1 MHNPSPYSYYPGKR
15 LPAVCRDGVTR
26 SAVIT
31 GEADTFYTLPAA
43 VQVTA
48 GGKRRTVTGSVYHDR
63 EGKVCFGAY
72 LYRANHV
79 FIPLTRHKPRLAAV
93 ALRLIKATAYG
104 RGAPGYIWDYSADHA
119 AALAA
124 GCRNWYGCGEWAQGG
139 CQARTVLRRL
149 PLELLPR
156 LAVYFDKLAALY
168 ALHDPISGERFINVS
183 LYPYTPPPPPPPWA

>member
-31 GEADTFYTLPAA
+31 GQPDTYFTLPAA

-48 GGKRRTVTGSVYHDR
+48 GGKRRTVAGSLFHDR

-72 LYRANHV
+72 SYRDNHV

-104 RGAPGYIWDYSADHA
+104 RGAPGYIWDYPADHS
-119 AALAA
+119 AALAR
-124 GCRNWYGCGEWAQGG
+124 GCILWFATSQWPEGG
-139 CQARTVLRRL
+139 FAARAVLRRL
-149 PLELLPR
+149 PADLLPQLCR
-156 LAVYFDKLAALY
+156 FFDKLTALY
-168 ALHDPISGERFINVS
+168 RLFDPIDQSR
-183 LYPYTPPPPPPPWA
+183 LTPPPPPA

>member
-1 MHNPSPYSYYPGKR
+1 MRNPYINPFGFELFLGRR

-31 GEADTFYTLPAA
+31 GRSDTWFSIPAA

-48 GGKRRTVTGSVYHDR
+48 GGKRRTVAGYLTHDIA
-63 EGKVCFGAY
+63 GKVCFRAY

-79 FIPLTRHKPRLAAV
+79 FIPLTGHKPQLAAA

-104 RGAPGYIWDYSADHA
+104 KGVPGYGWDLPSDHA

-124 GCRNWYGCGEWAQGG
+124 ACRKWAAAWYS
-139 CQARTVLRRL
+139 T
-149 PLELLPR
+149 PELGWIATAEFKRIKPAVLPR
-156 LAVYFDKLAALY
+156 LADYFDRLGRFQAA
-168 ALHDPISGERFINVS
+168 AGE
-183 LYPYTPPPPPPPWA
+183 